1 MNTKINSNRVTLC
14 QLICR
19 SKLVKQYDVRAE
31 KKIQPFVPI
40 SIHAQLMTIQLR
52 LEKKKIQRKFVFDSK
67 IKPSKSVNIKKKKYN

>member
-31 KKIQPFVPI
+31 KKK
-40 SIHAQLMTIQLR
+40 STICSNFDSR
-52 LEKKKIQRKFVFDSK
+52 TTNDNSTETREKKNPTEIRIRQQ
-67 IKPSKSVNIKKKKYN
+67 N